1 MYVCK
6 GVANTFKLRKNKKQK
21 QKQQPQH
28 ENNGCFAAD
37 HLIQINPAA
46 RTTTGQP
53 GGPSGDHDL
62 HPNYWTSEAETCS
75 NAKGEDSKS

>member
-21 QKQQPQH
+21 QPQH
-28 ENNGCFAAD
+28 ENNGYFTAD
-37 HLIQINPAA
+37 QLIQINPAA

-53 GGPSGDHDL
+53 GGPSEDHNL
-62 HPNYWTSEAETCS
+62 HPSHWTSEAETCS